1 MSYNIWVIN
10 FKDGKQAT
18 MLSHECE
25 SEREANEASVER
37 FGAKFSHVSKVSRAS
52 SLIGE
57 ANKNYNKDSA
67 RGVL

>member
-18 MLSHECE
+18 MLSHDCA
-25 SEREANEASVER
+25 SEQEANEASIER
-37 FGAKFSHVSKVSRAS
+37 FGSKFSHVSKVSRAS

-57 ANKNYNKDSA
+57 GNKNYNKDSSK
-67 RGVL
+67 GVL